1 LLASPVS
8 NATVER
14 AFSIYNTVKNK
25 IRNRLSLEMTQAVL
39 MTRYYLKIDAI
50 NCVSFK
56 PTEEMLKKFNVRMY
70 DFKDIDHSV
79 DDQTIEI
86 MNQLISNE

>member
-1 LLASPVS
+1 
-8 NATVER
+8 
-14 AFSIYNTVKNK
+14 
-25 IRNRLSLEMTQAVL
+25 MTQAVL

-50 NCVSFK
+50 NCVNFK

-79 DDQTIEI
+79 
-86 MNQLISNE
+86 L

>member
-1 LLASPVS
+1 MFFFQDIRSI
-8 NATVER
+8 
-14 AFSIYNTVKNK
+14 FSRIQIIYL
-25 IRNRLSLEMTQAVL
+25 IGRLSLEMTQAVL

-50 NCVSFK
+50 NCVNFK